1 MHASAD
7 ARVVVTGGAG
17 FIGSHLC
24 DLLIEGRVAVHVVD
38 DLRTGSLANLRLP
51 ARQLTFDRLS
61 IGDPN
66 AMEAL
71 AAIVARATMVYH
83 LAGPVGVS
91 LAQADPGATVRE
103 TVLAGAQ
110 IVELC
115 RRYRRPLLF
124 TSSSEVYGCTGDT
137 PTSEDAALALSIAP
151 RFSYAAA
158 KLAVEHMVTSLY
170 CRDHIPSWV
179 VRLFNIAGPR
189 QRPTAGV
196 MSAFAAAA
204 VDPEGVL
211 PIYGEGD
218 QTRCFLHVRDG
229 VDGLVRIAASA
240 ELQGRATNLGGT
252 QLVSMNTL
260 ARRMTAECAR
270 QTACSYSSYATC
282 FGEDFVPVQH
292 RKPDTRL
299 LREST
304 GWHPRPDLDDII
316 RDCISDARRAVS

>member
-1 MHASAD
+1 MHASDNAH
-7 ARVVVTGGAG
+7 VVVTGGAG

-24 DLLIEGRVAVHVVD
+24 DLLTERRVAVHVVD
-38 DLRTGSLANLRLP
+38 DLRTGSLANLHLS
-51 ARQLTFDRLS
+51 ARHLTFDHLS

-71 AAIVARATMVYH
+71 AAVVAKSAMVYH

-137 PTSEDAALALSIAP
+137 PSSENAALALSTAP

-170 CRDHIPSWV
+170 CRDEIPSWV

-189 QRPTAGV
+189 QRRTAGV

-204 VDPEGVL
+204 VDPKGTL
-211 PIYGEGD
+211 QIYGEGD
-218 QTRCFLHVRDG
+218 QTRSFLHVRDG
-229 VDGLVRIAASA
+229 VDGLVRIAASS
-240 ELQGRATNLGGT
+240 ELQGRAINLGGA
-252 QLVSMNTL
+252 QPISMNAL
-260 ARRMTAECAR
+260 AQRITAECAR

-304 GWHPRPDLDDII
+304 GWRPRFDLDDII
-316 RDCISDARRAVS
+316 RDCITDARRALS